1 MKQSFSIKVPCFYGF
16 YVKEMVPRNPILKPH
31 FQSNYSWS
39 HLWVSPMISG
49 IHKILLIVY
58 IHVYCILY
66 IHYTTIYTSNYIP
79 INLLIVYPQWSGF
92 KPPIPELQKKKICN
106 VLRKKG
112 YTTLKCPVGGLL
124 GSHILRNTESK

>member
-1 MKQSFSIKVPCFYGF
+1 
-16 YVKEMVPRNPILKPH
+16 MVPRNPILKPH

-92 KPPIPELQKKKICN
+92 KPPIPELQKNIN
-106 VLRKKG
+106 M
-112 YTTLKCPVGGLL
+112 
-124 GSHILRNTESK
+124 